1 MKRTVLT
8 FGLISGVMSSVMM
21 LLTVP
26 FLDRIGFDHGEI
38 FGYTAI
44 VLTFLLVFFG
54 VRSYR
59 DNVTGGALTFGR
71 ALAVGLL
78 ITLISCA
85 FYVATWELIYYKLA
99 PGFLDK
105 YTAHVIEKER
115 AGGATPDELRATAAR
130 MEEFRKLY
138 QNPLVNIAFT
148 FLEPFPIGFLVS
160 LISAGVLRRRAG
172 PGLGATASSPVR

>member
-26 FLDRIGFDHGEI
+26 FLDRIGFDYGEI
-38 FGYTAI
+38 LGYSAI

-54 VRSYR
+54 
-59 DNVTGGALTFGR
+59 R
-71 ALAVGLL
+71 AVLPRQ
-78 ITLISCA
+78 CRRRR
-85 FYVATWELIYYKLA
+85 
-99 PGFLDK
+99 
-105 YTAHVIEKER
+105 AHVR
-115 AGGATPDELRATAAR
+115 PGARRRPADHPHLVRVLCRDVGGDLLQAGAGVPRQVPPHTSSRRSVPGATPEQLQATAVR
-130 MEEFRKLY
+130 MEQFKTLY
-138 QNPLVNIAFT
+138 QKPLVNIAFT

-172 PGLGATASSPVR
+172 PGYSATAGSAVR

>member
-8 FGLISGVMSSVMM
+8 FGLISGVFSSVMM

-26 FLDRIGFDHGEI
+26 FLDRIVDHGEI
-38 FGYTAI
+38 LGYSLI
-44 VLTFLLVFFG
+44 VLSFLLVFFG

-59 DNVTGGALTFGR
+59 DNVAGGALTFGR

-78 ITLISCA
+78 ITLISCT

-115 AGGATPDELRATAAR
+115 AGGATPDELQATAAR

>member
-8 FGLISGVMSSVMM
+8 FGLASGVMSSVMM

-26 FLDRIGFDHGEI
+26 FLDRIGFGYGEI
-38 FGYTAI
+38 LGYSAI

-59 DNVTGGALTFGR
+59 DNVTGGVLTFGR
-71 ALAVGLL
+71 ALMVGLL

-99 PGFLDK
+99 PNFLDK

-115 AGGATPDELRATAAR
+115 TGGA
-130 MEEFRKLY
+130 
-138 QNPLVNIAFT
+138 
-148 FLEPFPIGFLVS
+148 
-160 LISAGVLRRRAG
+160 
-172 PGLGATASSPVR
+172 

>member
-26 FLDRIGFDHGEI
+26 FLDRIGFDYGEI
-38 FGYTAI
+38 LGYSAI

-59 DNVTGGALTFGR
+59 DNAAGGVLTFGR

-115 AGGATPDELRATAAR
+115 AGGATPEQLQATAVR
-130 MEEFRKLY
+130 ME
-138 QNPLVNIAFT
+138 
-148 FLEPFPIGFLVS
+148 
-160 LISAGVLRRRAG
+160 
-172 PGLGATASSPVR
+172 